1 MPGIATRFTRSPD
14 IIDHMRPRNSPPVFA
29 DEIRSGAGTQS
40 RQPESRSISRGT
52 SGRRGPSIRRIGGVD
67 GLGDRERSL
76 SPEGWDTLLTTLTP
90 DPQPPSANSS
100 FASGAALQGN
110 SQASGQTS
118 GATTLV
124 PDGMEDGSL
133 FDAHCESGCEHSDL
147 DDADYEHPDFA
158 TIRRRR
164 EELRQRS
171 RRTTDQGP
179 DRRPTPTP
187 RRSNEALRASRPQ
200 DQTSRH
206 SALFSDVPGQRD
218 AWIGRVLIGSTE
230 DERDTGIS
238 ASTNPESS
246 SGTANGAGEEDWSGM
261 QRIVRS
267 LARREDIPDEWW
279 AEAGLSRTLSR
290 EETS

>member
-1 MPGIATRFTRSPD
+1 
-14 IIDHMRPRNSPPVFA
+14 MRPRNIPPTNPEEHLRPLA
-29 DEIRSGAGTQS
+29 NSMMGGQRRPPEPRSVRT
-40 RQPESRSISRGT
+40 P
-52 SGRRGPSIRRIGGVD
+52 GRRVVITRRGVD

-110 SQASGQTS
+110 SQGSGQTS

-124 PDGMEDGSL
+124 PEGMEDGPL
-133 FDAHCESGCEHSDL
+133 LDAQCDSGCEHSDM
-147 DDADYEHPDFA
+147 DDVDYEHPDYSH
-158 TIRRRR
+158 IRRRR
-164 EELRQRS
+164 EELRQNPRRS
-171 RRTTDQGP
+171 LGRSI
-179 DRRPTPTP
+179 DRRPTPNSRRVNDGVGAQVPPERRTP
-187 RRSNEALRASRPQ
+187 APAGFNES
-200 DQTSRH
+200 T
-206 SALFSDVPGQRD
+206 GQRD
-218 AWIGRVLIGSTE
+218 AWIGRVLIGAAE
-230 DERDTGIS
+230 EERDTDAPS
-238 ASTNPESS
+238 LTNQESS
-246 SGTANGAGEEDWSGM
+246 TTTANGAGEEDWSGM

>member
-1 MPGIATRFTRSPD
+1 
-14 IIDHMRPRNSPPVFA
+14 MRPRNSPPVFA
-29 DEIRSGAGTQS
+29 DDIRSGAGTQS
-40 RQPESRSISRGT
+40 RQPEARSISRGT
-52 SGRRGPSIRRIGGVD
+52 SGRRGPAFRRVGGLD

-124 PDGMEDGSL
+124 PDGVEDGPL
-133 FDAHCESGCEHSDL
+133 FDTHCESGCEHSDL

-158 TIRRRR
+158 NIRRRR
-164 EELRQRS
+164 EELRQSS
-171 RRTTDQGP
+171 RRSTDQRS

-187 RRSNEALRASRPQ
+187 RRSNEISGTLRPQ
-200 DQTSRH
+200 EQTSRR
-206 SALFSDVPGQRD
+206 SAIFTDVSGQRD
-218 AWIGRVLIGSTE
+218 AWIGRALIGSTE
-230 DERDTGIS
+230 EERDPAVS
-238 ASTNPESS
+238 ASTNQDSS
-246 SGTANGAGEEDWSGM
+246 SGIANGAGEEDWSGM